1 MIARVALADLGYAID
16 KLYDYSV
23 PAALTAQAEAG
34 KRVSVPFARGNRRQ
48 EGMVMELTEHSDF
61 GELKSIDAWLDETP
75 LLTPKQLEL
84 ARWMKKRFFCTF
96 YDAVKAML
104 PAGVWIKSEC
114 VCRMCT
120 DAESALAAAEGDEAA
135 SAVISFLAGHG
146 GAAELTKLKELLG
159 ADAAEAVSRL
169 EKAGTGRREMEGR
182 RKLTE
187 KSDHIARLLIS
198 GEEALA
204 EADRKTRRA
213 PQQAELLRILASF
226 GEASVK
232 ELRYYTGAPLQSVR
246 ALRQSGYIEII
257 KRTAYKRPDF
267 TPTDK
272 PVITALSKEPQAAY
286 EGIRELMRAPKA
298 SAALL
303 YGVTGSGK
311 TAVYIR
317 LIGDVIAAGGRAIT
331 LVPEIALTPQ
341 LMDVFYRHFGDRV
354 AVLHSSLTTRER
366 YDEWRR
372 IKDGKVDVVV
382 GTRSAVFAPVEKLG
396 LLIIDE
402 EQEYTYKSENAP
414 RYHAREVAKYRCV
427 ESGALLLL
435 GSATP
440 SVESMYNARTGKY
453 SLFRMTG
460 RYNTMPLPKVM
471 TADMK
476 QELRDGNGTDISRM
490 LLRELRENIS
500 RGEQS
505 ILLINRRGSSSA
517 VTCPECGYVFSC
529 PKCSAKLT
537 YHSANGRMMCHYCG
551 YSETAVKACPECSG
565 ILSYGGVGTQK
576 VEEEL
581 RRALDGAEIIRMDTD
596 TVSAAN
602 THEAILGRFEK
613 ERTPVL
619 IGTQMVAKG
628 LDFENVT
635 LVGVINADQ
644 SLYSGDYRAGE
655 RTFSLIT
662 QVVGRAGRGGKEGR
676 AVIQTLTPDN
686 PVIQCAAKQ
695 DYDSFYE
702 NEIKLRQI
710 LRAPPVMELY
720 CITVSGTEE
729 HKVLQCAG
737 ELAASLERSTHF
749 RVLGPA
755 PATVLKVN
763 DRYRYRVTVNADPS
777 GEIRAVIAA
786 AIKKYS
792 SDKRFRDLSLH
803 GDTDP
808 TE

>member
-23 PAALTAQAEAG
+23 PDELAAQAEVG
-34 KRVSVPFARGNRRQ
+34 RRVSVPFARGNLRK
-48 EGMVMELTEHSDF
+48 EGMVIELAEKSEF
-61 GELKSIDAWLDETP
+61 SQLKSIDAWLDDKP
-75 LLTPKQLEL
+75 LLTAKQLEL
-84 ARWMKKRFFCTF
+84 ARWMKKRFFCTY

-104 PAGVWIKSEC
+104 PAGVWMKNKC
-114 VCRMCT
+114 VCRICT
-120 DAESALAAAEGDEAA
+120 DAESARAAAEGDGTAE
-135 SAVISFLAGHG
+135 AVIGLLAGRNG
-146 GAAELTKLKELLG
+146 SAELSLLTELLG
-159 ADAAEAVSRL
+159 PGAAEAVSRL
-169 EKAGTGRREMEGR
+169 EKAGAVRRELEGR
-182 RKLTE
+182 RGLSE
-187 KSDHIARLLIS
+187 KSDDIARLVIS
-198 GEEALA
+198 GEEAAAAADA
-204 EADRKTRRA
+204 EARRA
-213 PQQAELLRILASF
+213 PQQAERLRALASF

-232 ELRYYTGAPLQSVR
+232 ELRYYTGASLQSVR
-246 ALRQSGYIEII
+246 ALIKNGYIEIV
-257 KRTAYKRPDF
+257 KKTAYKRPRF

-272 PVITALSKEPQAAY
+272 PVIRELSKEQQAAY
-286 EGIRELMRAPKA
+286 EGIKELLTARKA
-298 SAALL
+298 AAALL

-382 GTRSAVFAPVEKLG
+382 GTRSAVFAPMEKLS

-453 SLFRMTG
+453 NLFTMSG
-460 RYNTMPLPKVM
+460 RYNTMPLPRVM

-476 QELRDGNGTDISRM
+476 QELRDGNGSDISRV

-551 YSETAVKACPECSG
+551 YSLTAVKTCPECSG

-581 RRALDGAEIIRMDTD
+581 RRALDGTEIIRMDTD
-596 TVSAAN
+596 TVSASN
-602 THEAILGRFEK
+602 THEDILRRFEK

-628 LDFENVT
+628 LDFDNVT

-686 PVIQCAAKQ
+686 PVIQCAARQ

-720 CITVSGTEE
+720 CVTVSGSEE
-729 HKVLQCAG
+729 HRVLQCAG
-737 ELAASLERSTHF
+737 ELAASLERSTSS

-755 PATVLKVN
+755 PAAVLKVN
-763 DRYRYRVTVNADPS
+763 DRYRYRVTVNAEPS
-777 GEIRAVIAA
+777 AEIRAIIAA

>member
-23 PAALTAQAEAG
+23 PDELAAQAEPG
-34 KRVSVPFARGNRRQ
+34 RRVSVPFARGNLRK
-48 EGMVMELTEHSDF
+48 EGMVIELAEKSEF
-61 GELKSIDAWLDETP
+61 SQLKSIDAWLDDKP
-75 LLTPKQLEL
+75 LLTAKQLEL
-84 ARWMKKRFFCTF
+84 ARWMKKRFFCTY

-104 PAGVWIKSEC
+104 PAGVWMKNKC
-114 VCRMCT
+114 VCRICT
-120 DAESALAAAEGDEAA
+120 DAESARAAAEGDGTAE
-135 SAVISFLAGHG
+135 AVIGLLAGRNG
-146 GAAELTKLKELLG
+146 SAELSLLTELLG
-159 ADAAEAVSRL
+159 PGAAEAVSRL
-169 EKAGTGRREMEGR
+169 EKAGAVRRELEGR
-182 RKLTE
+182 RGLSE
-187 KSDHIARLLIS
+187 KSDDIARLVIS
-198 GEEALA
+198 GEEAAA
-204 EADRKTRRA
+204 EADAKARRA
-213 PQQAELLRILASF
+213 PQQAELLRVLASF

-232 ELRYYTGAPLQSVR
+232 ELRYYTGASLQSVR
-246 ALRQSGYIEII
+246 ALIKNGYIEIV
-257 KRTAYKRPDF
+257 KKTAYKRPRF

-272 PVITALSKEPQAAY
+272 PVIRELSKEQQAAY
-286 EGIRELMRAPKA
+286 EGIKELLTARKA
-298 SAALL
+298 AAALL

-382 GTRSAVFAPVEKLG
+382 GTRSAVFAPMEKLS

-453 SLFRMTG
+453 NLFTMSG
-460 RYNTMPLPKVM
+460 RYNTMPLPRVM

-476 QELRDGNGTDISRM
+476 QELRDGNGSDISRV

-551 YSETAVKACPECSG
+551 YSLTAVKTCPECSG

-581 RRALDGAEIIRMDTD
+581 RRALDGTEIIRMDTD
-596 TVSAAN
+596 TVSASN
-602 THEAILGRFEK
+602 THEDILRRFEK

-628 LDFENVT
+628 LDFDNVT

-686 PVIQCAAKQ
+686 PVIQCAARQ

-720 CITVSGTEE
+720 CVTVSGSEE
-729 HKVLQCAG
+729 HRVLQCAG
-737 ELAASLERSTHF
+737 ELAASLERSTSS

-755 PATVLKVN
+755 PAAVLKVN
-763 DRYRYRVTVNADPS
+763 DRYRYRVTVNAEPS
-777 GEIRAVIAA
+777 AEIRAIIAA

>member
-1 MIARVALADLGYAID
+1 MADLGYAID

-23 PAALTAQAEAG
+23 PEALSAEAEAG

-48 EGMVMELTEHSDF
+48 EGMVMELTERS
-61 GELKSIDAWLDETP
+61 ELSRLKSIDAWLDEKP

-84 ARWMKKRFFCTF
+84 ARWMKKRFFCTY

-114 VCRMCT
+114 MVRICD
-120 DAESALAAAEGDEAA
+120 DAESARAAAGEDGMAR
-135 SAVISFLAGHG
+135 AVIDRLAERNGCEELSKL
-146 GAAELTKLKELLG
+146 AELCGPGT
-159 ADAAEAVSRL
+159 AEAVSRL
-169 EKAGTGRREMEGR
+169 EKAGAIRRELEGR
-182 RKLTE
+182 RGLSE
-187 KSDHIARLLIS
+187 RSDDIARLLIS
-198 GEEALA
+198 GEEAAAAA
-204 EADRKTRRA
+204 EAKARRA
-213 PQQAELLRILASF
+213 PQQAGLLRMLASF

-232 ELRYYTGAPLQSVR
+232 ELRYYTGASLQSVR
-246 ALRQSGYIEII
+246 ALQRGGYIGIV
-257 KRTAYKRPDF
+257 KKTAYKRPRF
-267 TPTDK
+267 TPTDR
-272 PVITALSKEPQAAY
+272 PVITELSEEQQAAY
-286 EGIRELMRAPKA
+286 EGIKELMTAPKA

-317 LIGDVIAAGGRAIT
+317 LIGDVIAGGGRAIT

-372 IKDGKVDVVV
+372 IRDGKVDVVV
-382 GTRSAVFAPVEKLG
+382 GTRSAVFAPVESLKL
-396 LLIIDE
+396 LVIDE

-440 SVESMYNARTGKY
+440 SVESMYRARTGKY
-453 SLFRMTG
+453 ALFRMTG

-476 QELRDGNGTDISRM
+476 QELRDGNGSDISRL
-490 LLRELRENIS
+490 LLRELKENIS

-517 VTCPECGYVFSC
+517 VACPECGYVFGC

-551 YSETAVKACPECSG
+551 YSEPAVKACPKCSG
-565 ILSYGGVGTQK
+565 ILSYGGAGTQK

-602 THEAILGRFEK
+602 THEAILSRFEK
-613 ERTPVL
+613 ERIPVL
-619 IGTQMVAKG
+619 LGTQMVAKG

-686 PVIQCAAKQ
+686 PVIRFAARQ

-702 NEIKLRQI
+702 NEIELRRI
-710 LRAPPVMELY
+710 LLAPPIMELY
-720 CITVSGTEE
+720 SVAVSGREE
-729 HKVLQCAG
+729 QKVLGCAL
-737 ELAASLERSTHF
+737 ELAGSLERSTPF

-755 PATVLKVN
+755 PAAVLKVN
-763 DRYRYRVTVNADPS
+763 DRYRYRVTVNAEPS
-777 GEIRAVIAA
+777 AEIRAIVAA

-792 SDKRFRDLSLH
+792 TDKRFRDLSLH